1 MSILPPNPIMSRNS
15 DNGGT
20 SRRRFLGAL
29 AAGAGV
35 VGVGTL
41 PFQLPAI
48 AEAESPSGMPN
59 DPDSWFTGI
68 KGKHRAVFDIFEP
81 HEIFPFLGPMV
92 FLLTNESTG
101 TPAKDCS
108 VVVIIRHEALPF
120 ALGNNLWKKYK
131 LGEASKVTDPE
142 TKAPAVRNIFW
153 QPKPGAFMLP
163 GLGDARI
170 GINQLQAQGVM
181 YFACGAALQAMSAG
195 VAQQTHQD
203 PNTVKQEFLNA
214 VLPGVRVVPSG
225 VWALGRA
232 QEHGCA
238 YCFGY

>member
-1 MSILPPNPIMSRNS
+1 MSTNS
-15 DNGGT
+15 ENGGT

-29 AAGAGV
+29 AAGAGAV
-35 VGVGTL
+35 SVGALSFSV
-41 PFQLPAI
+41 PAS
-48 AEAESPSGMPN
+48 AESEHVAPSVAMNPE
-59 DPDSWFTGI
+59 DPDSWFAGI
-68 KGKHRAVFDIFEP
+68 KGKHRAVFDIFTP
-81 HEIFPFLGPMV
+81 QGVFPFLGPMT
-92 FLLTNESTG
+92 FLMTNESTG

-108 VVVIIRHEALPF
+108 VVTIIRHEAVPF

-153 QPKPGAFMLP
+153 QPKPGDFVLP
-163 GLGDARI
+163 GLGDAHV

-181 YFACGAALQAMSAG
+181 FFACGAALMSMSAG

-203 PNTVKQEFLNA
+203 PKVVLKEFMTS

-238 YCFGY
+238 YCFGW